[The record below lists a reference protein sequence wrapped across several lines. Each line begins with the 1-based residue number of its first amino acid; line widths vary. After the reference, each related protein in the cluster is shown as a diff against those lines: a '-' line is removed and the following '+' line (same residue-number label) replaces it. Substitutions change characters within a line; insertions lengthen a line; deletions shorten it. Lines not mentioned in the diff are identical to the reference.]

1 MKDFKD
7 TKLLSE
13 DCMVNRAF
21 YGVGI
26 TGENKVPQKRLSN
39 ITITHSIH
47 GKIKLDRE
55 ETINLKLFLE
65 NSLEQ
70 EF

>member
-1 MKDFKD
+1 MKDYKD

-13 DCMVNRAF
+13 DCMVNRSF
-21 YGVGI
+21 CGV
-26 TGENKVPQKRLSN
+26 TGGNKVLQKSLSN

-55 ETINLKLFLE
+55 EAINLKLFLE

>member
-1 MKDFKD
+1 MKDYKD

-55 ETINLKLFLE
+55 EAINLKLFLE
-65 NSLEQ
+65 NALEQ